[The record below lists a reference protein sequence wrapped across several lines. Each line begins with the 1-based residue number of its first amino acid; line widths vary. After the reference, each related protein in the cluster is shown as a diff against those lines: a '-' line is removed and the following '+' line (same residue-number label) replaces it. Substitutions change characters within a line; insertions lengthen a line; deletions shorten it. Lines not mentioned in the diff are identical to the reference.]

1 MQESIYFVKEAL
13 KEPKNVVVLGVALV
27 VISGLT
33 IELKYIPS
41 YFKDLIILFLLI
53 GLLSMWLVNAYYEKK
68 IKVLDDWQRRQVD
81 IMTRMLRETGVSSVF
96 YEAFRKETK
105 NDEQYE

>member
-13 KEPKNVVVLGVALV
+13 KEPKNIVVLGVALV

-68 IKVLDDWQRRQVD
+68 IKILDDWQRRQVD
-81 IMTRMLRETGVSSVF
+81 IMARMLREIGVDSAF